1 MSHSSGDIMQSR
13 TARDCSSAFS
23 ESTSGSGVRLLVE
36 IGAMEFSDQN
46 NGNHHR
52 LVAKKDSKIERN
64 RPVSSVHGFV
74 LTVFFHAGARART
87 PYSKR
92 SSIAIRP
99 IGPQFT
105 VNRFDQRPALPQF
118 KQPSSTSTV
127 SLSTASLS
135 TSTMKSEAKHEQSF
149 NPQPT
154 ARKSLFCTQV
164 VLRIA
169 SIRTRWD
176 LISTN
181 VVSIL
186 IEKGIR
192 HGCLDSITITSTVRR
207 GGLSTSTAKSDAR
220 HEQSG

>member
-1 MSHSSGDIMQSR
+1 MAQGHP
-13 TARDCSSAFS
+13 
-23 ESTSGSGVRLLVE
+23 
-36 IGAMEFSDQN
+36 GAANS
-46 NGNHHR
+46 
-52 LVAKKDSKIERN
+52 
-64 RPVSSVHGFV
+64 
-74 LTVFFHAGARART
+74 
-87 PYSKR
+87 
-92 SSIAIRP
+92 
-99 IGPQFT
+99 
-105 VNRFDQRPALPQF
+105 FDQRPATPQF

-169 SIRTRWD
+169 TIRTRWD

-186 IEKGIR
+186 IEEGIR
-192 HGCLDSITITSTVRR
+192 HGCLDSITSTSTVRR
-207 GGLSTSTAKSDAR
+207 GGLSTSTTKSEAMHERMLCSCKLRLRRASPTVGLHSRHRALLGLRRLHATEAKSKAMHASR
-220 HEQSG
+220 FSFLRRCEVSLKH

>member
-1 MSHSSGDIMQSR
+1 
-13 TARDCSSAFS
+13 
-23 ESTSGSGVRLLVE
+23 
-36 IGAMEFSDQN
+36 
-46 NGNHHR
+46 
-52 LVAKKDSKIERN
+52 
-64 RPVSSVHGFV
+64 
-74 LTVFFHAGARART
+74 
-87 PYSKR
+87 
-92 SSIAIRP
+92 
-99 IGPQFT
+99 
-105 VNRFDQRPALPQF
+105 
-118 KQPSSTSTV
+118 
-127 SLSTASLS
+127 
-135 TSTMKSEAKHEQSF
+135 MKSEAKHEQSF

-207 GGLSTSTAKSDAR
+207 GGLSTASLSTSTTKYGAIHDLSCRLAT
-220 HEQSG
+220 